1 LLPGAF
7 PPHEV
12 AETMPAMSSS
22 ALGCLLALALVAGTS
37 TGGLAATSPW
47 SEATGAKLRLIAPG
61 GPPAADGTLS
71 MGVEIALEPGWKTYW
86 RHPGDA
92 GLPPEIDFSG
102 STNLVGATIDFPAP
116 RRFVDGGSTSIG
128 YGGSVVLPVHLKPE
142 DPALPV
148 MVDARILYGACK
160 ELCVPAS
167 ATARLMVSQATRAD
181 PAAAALLAAATATV
195 PTAPTDDLDVTAVAP
210 TDDPHVLLVTATVA
224 AGAGEVDLFA
234 EGPGEAFPRLPVRLD
249 TTDPTHP
256 QWQVRLD
263 PHGPATGRVRFTL
276 VAGDRAVER
285 VVAVP

>member
-1 LLPGAF
+1 
-7 PPHEV
+7 
-12 AETMPAMSSS
+12 MPTVPSF
-22 ALGCLLALALVAGTS
+22 ALRMLLALGLAVTAVS
-37 TGGLAATSPW
+37 GGLAATSPW

-71 MGVEIALEPGWKTYW
+71 MGIEIALEDGWKTYW

-102 STNLVGATIDFPAP
+102 SSNLVGATIDFPAP

-167 ATARLMVSQATRAD
+167 ATARLMVSQATRPD
-181 PAAAALLAAATATV
+181 PAAAALFEAALAQV
-195 PTAPTDDLDVTAVAP
+195 PAQPSDGFDIANVTR
-210 TDDPHVLLVTATVA
+210 TDDPHVLLVTAAVKEGGSEA
-224 AGAGEVDLFA
+224 DLFA
-234 EGPGEAFPRLPVRLD
+234 EGPGEAFPRLPVRVE
-249 TTDPTHP
+249 TADPAHP
-256 QWQVRLD
+256 QWRVALD
-263 PHGPATGRVRFTL
+263 PHGPAKGRVRFTL

-285 VVAVP
+285 VVTLD

>member
-1 LLPGAF
+1 
-7 PPHEV
+7 
-12 AETMPAMSSS
+12 MPALSPSVL
-22 ALGCLLALALVAGTS
+22 AGLFALALFAGTAGPS

-71 MGVEIALEPGWKTYW
+71 MGIEIALEPGWKTYW

-102 STNLVGATIDFPAP
+102 SSNLVGATIDFPAP
-116 RRFVDGGSTSIG
+116 QRFVDGGSTSIG

-181 PAAAALLAAATATV
+181 PAAAALLAAATAAV
-195 PTAPTDDLDVTAVAP
+195 PKAPSDGLDVTAVTR
-210 TDDPHVLLVTATVA
+210 TDDPHVLLVTASVA
-224 AGAGEVDLFA
+224 KGGATGAATGAAEADLFA
-234 EGPGEAFPRLPVRLD
+234 EGPGAAFPRLPVRVE
-249 TTDPTHP
+249 TADPAHP
-256 QWQVRLD
+256 QWQVTLD
-263 PHGPATGRVRFTL
+263 PHGPATGSVRFTL
-276 VAGDRAVER
+276 VAGDRAIER
-285 VVAVP
+285 VVEVP

>member
-1 LLPGAF
+1 
-7 PPHEV
+7 
-12 AETMPAMSSS
+12 MPTVPSF
-22 ALGCLLALALVAGTS
+22 ALRLLLALGLAATAVAD
-37 TGGLAATSPW
+37 GLAATSPW

-71 MGVEIALEPGWKTYW
+71 MGIEIALEDGWKTYW

-92 GLPPEIDFSG
+92 GLPPEIDLSG
-102 STNLVGATIDFPAP
+102 SSNLAGATIDFPAP
-116 RRFVDGGSTSIG
+116 RRFIDGGSTSIG

-181 PAAAALLAAATATV
+181 PAAAALFAAAVATV
-195 PTAPTDDLDVTAVAP
+195 PTAPSDGIDVTAVVR
-210 TDDPHVLLVTATVA
+210 TDDPHVLLVTAAVPEG
-224 AGAGEVDLFA
+224 GAEADLFA
-234 EGPGEAFPRLPVRLD
+234 EGPGEAFPRLPVRVE
-249 TTDPTHP
+249 TTDPAHP
-256 QWQVRLD
+256 QWRVALD
-263 PHGPATGRVRFTL
+263 PHGPAKGRVRFTL

-285 VVAVP
+285 VVKLD

>member
-1 LLPGAF
+1 
-7 PPHEV
+7 
-12 AETMPAMSSS
+12 MPAVSSS
-22 ALGCLLALALVAGTS
+22 AFRWLFALVLLAGSAAD
-37 TGGLAATSPW
+37 GLAATSPW
-47 SEATGAKLRLIAPG
+47 SEATGARLRLIAPG

-71 MGVEIALEPGWKTYW
+71 MGVEIELEPGWKTYW

-92 GLPPEIDFSG
+92 GLPPEIDLSG
-102 STNLVGATIDFPAP
+102 SSNLLGATIDFPAP
-116 RRFVDGGSTSIG
+116 RRFVDGDSTSIG
-128 YGGSVVLPVHLKPE
+128 YVGSVVLPVHLKPE

-181 PAAAALLAAATATV
+181 PAAAALLSAAAATV
-195 PTAPTDDLDVTAVAP
+195 PTAPSDDLDVTAVTA

-224 AGAGEVDLFA
+224 EGADEADLFA
-234 EGPGEAFPRLPVRLD
+234 EGPGASFPRLPERLE
-249 TTDPTHP
+249 TVHAAHP

-263 PHGPATGRVRFTL
+263 PHGPAKGLVRFTL
-276 VAGDRAVER
+276 VAGDRAIER